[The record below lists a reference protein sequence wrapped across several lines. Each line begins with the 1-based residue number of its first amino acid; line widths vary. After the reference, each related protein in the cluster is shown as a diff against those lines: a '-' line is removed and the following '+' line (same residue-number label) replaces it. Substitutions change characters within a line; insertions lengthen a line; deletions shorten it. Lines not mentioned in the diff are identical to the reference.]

1 MSNEQNTN
9 NDNDLSRFFTK
20 ENDELEEIKN
30 DNQEKKNNVSDNNNT
45 PIKQTQP
52 ELFKSDNEVQNL
64 EKYFKES
71 HDYLTDI
78 FNKLGNGEISSSLDY
93 QQRDDLIKKLDDF
106 QEEATQKFQAA
117 MLQLSED
124 VTNVKRLK
132 VKSNVNTDG
141 LKSLVYGSPTFKS
154 SYNTKS
160 NIFKNPTK

>member
-20 ENDELEEIKN
+20 ENNVEEEIKN
-30 DNQEKKNNVSDNNNT
+30 DKEEKENTVSDDSSS
-45 PIKQTQP
+45 PKQTRP
-52 ELFKSDNEVQNL
+52 ELFKSDSEIQNL
-64 EKYFKES
+64 ENYFKES
-71 HDYLTDI
+71 HEYLTEI

-132 VKSNVNTDG
+132 VKSNVNTDK

-160 NIFKNPTK
+160 NIFKDPTK

>member
-20 ENDELEEIKN
+20 ENNVEEEIKN
-30 DNQEKKNNVSDNNNT
+30 DKEEKENTVSDDSSS
-45 PIKQTQP
+45 PKQTRP
-52 ELFKSDNEVQNL
+52 ELFKSYSEIQNL
-64 EKYFKES
+64 ENYFKES
-71 HDYLTDI
+71 HEYLTEI

-132 VKSNVNTDG
+132 VKSNVNTDK
-141 LKSLVYGSPTFKS
+141 LKSLVYGSPTFRS

-160 NIFKNPTK
+160 NIFKDPTK